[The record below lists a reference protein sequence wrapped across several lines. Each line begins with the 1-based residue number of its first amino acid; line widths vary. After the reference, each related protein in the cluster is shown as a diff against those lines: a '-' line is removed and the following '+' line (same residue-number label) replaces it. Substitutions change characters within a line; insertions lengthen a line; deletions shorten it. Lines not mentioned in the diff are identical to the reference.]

1 MKKMM
6 IFTTVAIMVSSV
18 AQAAGMQSDART
30 AHESA
35 VKSGSVKYRCQQGRN
50 LTVKYGFNKKGQPTY
65 AQAKLNGKTRFMPIN
80 YHTSDATS
88 TNFGDENNFSLS
100 ADPMNWKN
108 FRKAG
113 ISIQSPS
120 NEILYKLCE
129 PRKK

>member
-6 IFTTVAIMVSSV
+6 VLATVALMVGGV

-30 AHESA
+30 AYESA
-35 VKSGSVKYRCQQGRN
+35 VKSGSVKYRCQQGKT
-50 LTVKYGFNKKGQPTY
+50 LTVQYGFNKKGQPTY
-65 AQAKLNGKTRFMPIN
+65 AVAKLNGKARFMPIN
-80 YHTSDATS
+80 YHTSDITS

-100 ADPMNWKN
+100 ADPMTWKN

-113 ISIQSPS
+113 MSIQSPS
-120 NEILYKLCE
+120 SEILYKLCE